1 MNKIHFKEFCEMV
14 IRGNKRTNQVEQGA
28 YDGRFMPRV
37 IEDKKKKQ
45 KKYLCRTKI
54 NTY

>member
-28 YDGRFMPRV
+28 SDGRFMPRV
-37 IEDKKKKQ
+37 IEDKKKKE